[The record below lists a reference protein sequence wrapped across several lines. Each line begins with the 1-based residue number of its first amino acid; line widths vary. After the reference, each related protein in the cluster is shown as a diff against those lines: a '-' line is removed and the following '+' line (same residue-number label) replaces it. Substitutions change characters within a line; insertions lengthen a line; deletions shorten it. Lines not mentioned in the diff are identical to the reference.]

1 MINWNGDLTPQLEQ
15 AARMVRESSYL
26 VVLVGAGL
34 SVESGIPS
42 FRGPGGLWT
51 RYGQP
56 SMLSYQ
62 QFIQDPGQ
70 WWEQRLKDES
80 TEGSAVFE
88 LKSAVDQALPNP
100 GHYALV
106 ELERRGLLKG
116 LITQNVD
123 DLHHRAGSKAVMEIH
138 GNRTWLRCIDC
149 GSRRPR
155 EGFEIG
161 DLPPRCPQCTGIIKL
176 DTVMFGEPIPPK
188 MLQACWELARICDC
202 MLLIGTSGAVNP
214 AAQLPLVAKENG
226 ASLIEINTEETAL
239 TPHCDLTLTG
249 PSGELLPL
257 LVELLQL

>member
-1 MINWNGDLTPQLEQ
+1 MRPQLERVAQ
-15 AARMVRESSYL
+15 IVQGSRYL
-26 VVLVGAGL
+26 VALVGAGL
-34 SVESGIPS
+34 SVESGIPA
-42 FRGPGGLWT
+42 FRGPGGLWA
-51 RYGQP
+51 RFGQP

-62 QFIQDPGQ
+62 QFMQDPGL
-70 WWEQRLKDES
+70 WWEQRLQDES
-80 TEGSAVFE
+80 RGGGPVYE
-88 LKSAVDQALPNP
+88 LKVAVDRARPNP

-106 ELERRGLLKG
+106 DLERWGLLKC

-123 DLHHRAGSKAVMEIH
+123 DLHHRAGSEAVLEIH

-161 DLPPRCPQCTGIIKL
+161 DLPPRCPECAGAIKL

-188 MLQACWELARICDC
+188 TLQACWQQARVCDC
-202 MLLIGTSGAVNP
+202 MLLIGTSGVVNP
-214 AAQLPLVAKENG
+214 AARLPLVAKGNG

-239 TPHCDLTLTG
+239 TPYCDVTLTG

-257 LVELLQL
+257 LAELLRG